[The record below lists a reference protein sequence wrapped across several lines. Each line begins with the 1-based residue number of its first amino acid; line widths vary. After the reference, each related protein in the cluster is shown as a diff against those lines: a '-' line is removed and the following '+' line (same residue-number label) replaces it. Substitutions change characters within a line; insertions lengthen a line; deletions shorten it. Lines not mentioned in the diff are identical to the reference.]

1 MKIRQ
6 IPLFLATALMAAAC
20 DDDNVHDIIDNNIPA
35 DQKEAI
41 AFSMSET
48 GGARFGQSGTRAGFT
63 AKTQIVARFES
74 FKSLTVGA
82 ATPAADAEKRTTRTV
97 LEASAEEQASDESW
111 YSPVVY
117 KSDPSDNE
125 TDHIYKYK
133 RFWDDSFSRL
143 ANISV
148 YAVAVPQVS
157 DPKNNNKTLEELVNY
172 GGDNATKSNTVWK
185 KDVEGNTSNNNIAW
199 TVTTGTRTATTIS
212 GQTADLIAKEDLCYS
227 NNIQADGENG
237 RYVYDFTTESY
248 PAYSGIANKHED
260 GPLRIALKNT
270 TDKTSQGHFDK
281 GHLIFRH
288 ALTRLTVYLK
298 KGAGFAADA
307 PFAFEKV
314 GETNL
319 DTNVKIYNVPVSNTL
334 NIQTGV
340 WQDNPTRGNIELMG
354 GATAKDGFQHALM
367 AQFVPGYVFTEGQT
381 DTKVLEFTIDESTY
395 YVSSAMIYTALA
407 TTENAGEVETID
419 SKKAIK
425 MKQGKNYVLEI
436 TVNKT
441 GINNVTAELV
451 DWETIKSTEIIPSN
465 KYVNVVLEERG
476 SAEHIT
482 TYDSDDINK
491 FDIYRKASTSSL
503 YENTADY
510 NTFADYQWL
519 TPYESAKATKE
530 WDATNSC
537 WKTGWFWPDNKTYYH
552 LRVVGNDGATAA
564 NQTPSVVTAA
574 AGDYFSIT
582 SGALSASDYRDYLWG
597 APFTD
602 INATDKFVY
611 TVENGFDQQT
621 KDADEKVTS
630 SQICKAIG
638 ATGDRI
644 NLMLFHMTS
653 QIFFEVKTTT
663 GNDKVELR
671 TGAGTTDDPYQQ
683 TQVELLRFYKDGTVL
698 MGTGKV
704 DVSGDLQSA
713 QAIELKEHV
722 VGNTTTGAK
731 STFQYGVVPQT
742 LDRHTEGDDS
752 NDYKIGIRITTP
764 DGNQY
769 VIQDISTVYATVSNN
784 HLQNPY
790 TETTGSGAD
799 LKYKIDRWYPGY
811 KYTYSVTLK
820 KTGIEKLTAQLVEW
834 EEVSGVIKNGDNEE
848 INLEGTD

>member
-6 IPLFLATALMAAAC
+6 IPLFLTTALMAVAC
-20 DDDNVHDIIDNNIPA
+20 DDDNVHDIIDNIPA

-74 FKSLTVGA
+74 FKSQTVGA
-82 ATPAADAEKRTTRTV
+82 PPAADAEKRTTRTV

-148 YAVAVPQVS
+148 YAVAVPQI
-157 DPKNNNKTLEELVNY
+157 DAPANNGTSLEELIDY
-172 GGDNATKSNTVWK
+172 SGDDATKSNTVWK
-185 KDVEGNTSNNNIAW
+185 KDVEGKMSHNNITW
-199 TVTTGTRTATTIS
+199 TVTKGQRTESSIS
-212 GQTADLIAKEDLCYS
+212 GQTSERIAQEDLCYS
-227 NNIQADGENG
+227 NNIQVDATLGKYG
-237 RYVYDFTTESY
+237 RYVYDFTSESY
-248 PAYSGIANKHED
+248 PDYSGIANNHKD

-270 TDKTSQGHFDK
+270 TDKTSQGKFDK
-281 GHLIFRH
+281 GHLIFHH

-307 PFAFEKV
+307 PFAFAKL
-314 GETNL
+314 GET

-354 GATAKDGFQHALM
+354 GATAKDGFEHALM

-395 YVSSAMIYTALA
+395 YVSSDMIYTALA
-407 TTENAGEVETID
+407 ADNAGEVETID

-451 DWETIKSTEIIPSN
+451 DWETIQSTEIIPSN

-476 SAEHIT
+476 LAEHIT

-503 YENTADY
+503 NENTAYY
-510 NTFADYQWL
+510 NTFVDYQWM
-519 TPYESAKATKE
+519 TPYESTKASKE

-564 NQTPSVVTAA
+564 NQTPSVVTAP

-582 SGALSASDYRDYLWG
+582 SGALSASGYRDYLWG

-611 TVENGFDQQT
+611 TVDNGFDQQR
-621 KDADEKVTS
+621 KDADDKVTS
-630 SQICKAIG
+630 SQIYKAIG
-638 ATGDRI
+638 ATGDPI

-671 TGAGTTDDPYQQ
+671 TGAGTTEAPYQQ
-683 TQVELLRFYKDGTVL
+683 TQVELLRFYKAGTVL

-704 DVSGDLQSA
+704 DVSGDLQPA
-713 QAIELKEHV
+713 QAIELKAHV
-722 VGNTTTGAK
+722 PGTTTTGAK

-790 TETTGSGAD
+790 TVSTGTGTD
-799 LKYKIDRWYPGY
+799 TKYLINRWYPGY

-834 EEVSGVIKNGDNEE
+834 EEVSGDLGE
-848 INLEGTD
+848 INLEETD

>member
-6 IPLFLATALMAAAC
+6 IPLFLATALMAVAC
-20 DDDNVHDIIDNNIPA
+20 DDDNVHDIIDNIPA

-48 GGARFGQSGTRAGFT
+48 GGARFGQTGTRAGFT

-74 FKSLTVGA
+74 FKSQTVGA
-82 ATPAADAEKRTTRTV
+82 NPAADAEKRTTRTV
-97 LEASAEEQASDESW
+97 LEASAEETATDGSKFSR
-111 YSPVVY
+111 VVY
-117 KSDPSDNE
+117 KAVD
-125 TDHIYKYK
+125 TDTDEEKQYMRY
-133 RFWDDSFSRL
+133 WDDSFSRL

-148 YAVAVPQVS
+148 YAVAVPQI
-157 DPKNNNKTLEELVNY
+157 DAPANNGTSLEELIDY
-172 GGDNATKSNTVWK
+172 SGDDATKSNTVWK
-185 KDVEGNTSNNNIAW
+185 KDVEGKMSHNNITW
-199 TVTTGTRTATTIS
+199 TVTKGSRTDSSIS
-212 GQTADLIAKEDLCYS
+212 GQTSDLIAQEDLCYS
-227 NNIQADGENG
+227 NNIQADATLGKYG
-237 RYVYDFTTESY
+237 RYVYDFTSESY
-248 PAYSGIANKHED
+248 PAYSGIANNHKD

-281 GHLIFRH
+281 GHLIFHH

-307 PFAFEKV
+307 PFAFAKV
-314 GETNL
+314 GET

-340 WQDNPTRGNIELMG
+340 WQDHPTRGNIELMG
-354 GATAKDGFQHALM
+354 GATAKDGFEHALM

-395 YVSSAMIYTALA
+395 YVSSDMIYTALA
-407 TTENAGEVETID
+407 ADNAGEVETID
-419 SKKAIK
+419 SKNAIK

-451 DWETIKSTEIIPSN
+451 DWETIQSTEIIPSN

-476 SAEHIT
+476 SSDKIT
-482 TYDSDDINK
+482 TYGSDDINK

-503 YENTADY
+503 NENTAYY
-510 NTFADYQWL
+510 NTFVDYQWM
-519 TPYESAKATKE
+519 TPYESTKASKE
-530 WDATNSC
+530 RDATNSC

-564 NQTPSVVTAA
+564 NQTPSVVTAT
-574 AGDYFSIT
+574 AGDYFAIHSGDLAASST
-582 SGALSASDYRDYLWG
+582 SYHDYLWG

-602 INATDKFVY
+602 IDPDAKFIY

-630 SQICKAIG
+630 SQIYKAIG
-638 ATGDRI
+638 ATDDRI

-653 QIFFEVKTTT
+653 QVFFEVKTTT

-671 TGAGTTDDPYQQ
+671 TGAGTTEAPYQQ

-704 DVSGDLQSA
+704 DVSGELQSA
-713 QAIELKEHV
+713 KAIELKEHV
-722 VGNTTTGAK
+722 VGTTTQGAK

-790 TETTGSGAD
+790 TVSTGTGTD
-799 LKYKIDRWYPGY
+799 TKYLINRWYPGY

-820 KTGIEKLTAQLVEW
+820 KTGIEKLTAQLVDW
-834 EEVSGVIKNGDNEE
+834 EEVSGVIKNGDDDEFT
-848 INLEGTD
+848 LEGTN